1 MHEQRSTEIIT
12 KCHVSLLIIQINKRN
27 LARKVLYTVVQKL
40 KQHGITS
47 NLYIFEIYNYHI
59 SSYQSINTPKN
70 CLKR

>member
-47 NLYIFEIYNYHI
+47 SL
-59 SSYQSINTPKN
+59 
-70 CLKR
+70 